1 MMDSSLIAR
10 YKSLSVYILK
20 AISAVFLSYV
30 TSMLVPWL
38 DFAWCLISSILVLS
52 PEGTDAMPLALTRI
66 KANLVGA
73 FSGLLILLID
83 LPVPYNMGAGA
94 IISLFLCDLFKLNT
108 GAKSTLAAMVI
119 VLMHPEGAH
128 VWDASL
134 GRISSVIFGCV
145 LGLIV
150 TFVFHKLFRIKTQVG
165 VVEATESGKT
175 E

>member
-1 MMDSSLIAR
+1 MNTILKTR

-20 AISAVFLSYV
+20 AIAAVLLSYV
-30 TSMLVPWL
+30 ASILVHWL
-38 DFAWCLISSILVLS
+38 DFAWCLISSVLVLS

-73 FSGLLILLID
+73 FSGLLILITA

-94 IISLFLCDLFKLNT
+94 IVSLFLCDLFKLNT
-108 GAKSTLAAMVI
+108 GAKSTLAAMII
-119 VLMHPEGAH
+119 VLMHPEGVH

-165 VVEATESGKT
+165 DSVSVESSKT

>member
-1 MMDSSLIAR
+1 MNATLKAR

-20 AISAVFLSYV
+20 TMSAVLLSYFA
-30 TSMLVPWL
+30 SMLVHWL
-38 DFAWCLISSILVLS
+38 DFAWCLISSVLVLS

-94 IISLFLCDLFKLNT
+94 IVALFLCDLFKLNT
-108 GAKSTLAAMVI
+108 GARSTLAAMII
-119 VLMHPEGAH
+119 VLMRPEGAH

-134 GRISSVIFGCV
+134 GRTSSVIFGCL
-145 LGLIV
+145 LGLMV
-150 TFVFHKLFRIKTQVG
+150 TLIFHKLFRIKTQVADI
-165 VVEATESGKT
+165 EKIELSKN

>member
-1 MMDSSLIAR
+1 MPVTSAR
-10 YKSLSVYILK
+10 YKSLSVYVLK
-20 AISAVFLSYV
+20 TISAVLLSYFA
-30 TSMLVPWL
+30 SLLVHWL

-52 PEGTDAMPLALTRI
+52 PEGNDAMPLALTRI

-94 IISLFLCDLFKLNT
+94 VVSLFLCDLFKLNA
-108 GAKSTLAAMVI
+108 GAKATLAAMVI

-150 TFVFHKLFRIKTQVG
+150 TFVFHKIFRIKTQVG
-165 VVEATESGKT
+165 GSGEVESSKT

>member
-1 MMDSSLIAR
+1 MNAILKAR

-20 AISAVFLSYV
+20 TMAAVLLSYFA
-30 TSMLVPWL
+30 SMLVHWL
-38 DFAWCLISSILVLS
+38 DFAWCLISSVLVLS

-73 FSGLLILLID
+73 FSGLLILLVDI
-83 LPVPYNMGAGA
+83 PVPYNMGAGA
-94 IISLFLCDLFKLNT
+94 VVSLFLCDLFKLNT
-108 GAKSTLAAMVI
+108 GAKSTLAAMII

-134 GRISSVIFGCV
+134 GRISSVIFGCL

-150 TFVFHKLFRIKTQVG
+150 TFVFHKLFRIKTQVPDIDKI
-165 VVEATESGKT
+165 ELSKNE
-175 E
+175 

>member
-1 MMDSSLIAR
+1 M
-10 YKSLSVYILK
+10 
-20 AISAVFLSYV
+20 SAVLLSYIA
-30 TSMLVPWL
+30 SILVHWL
-38 DFAWCLISSILVLS
+38 DFAWCLISSVLVLS

-94 IISLFLCDLFKLNT
+94 IVSLFLCDLFKLNT
-108 GAKSTLAAMVI
+108 GAKSTLAAMII
-119 VLMHPEGAH
+119 VLMHPGGTH

-134 GRISSVIFGCV
+134 GRISSVIFGCL

-150 TFVFHKLFRIKTQVG
+150 TFIFHKLFRIKTQVLDTDKI
-165 VVEATESGKT
+165 ELGKN